1 MSSLKEITS
10 QGSFCYTPYKSKCNR
25 VSIEKLNLRLLSMNH
40 TELDI
45 LYEDNHIIAINKPV
59 GIMVQSDKA
68 GNKGLEDVVKEYL
81 RVKYNK
87 KGEAFLGV
95 AHRIDRPVSGV
106 VLFAK
111 RSKPLKR
118 LNEMFREKEIKKT
131 YWAVVGEKPPQ
142 VEGHLVHWLKK
153 NEQKNIS
160 TGYDQEV
167 NGSSKCEL
175 DYKWLKSIDNYHL
188 LEINPHTGRHHQ
200 IRVQLSKIGC
210 SIKGD
215 VKYGARRGNKDGSIN
230 LHARKVEFA
239 HPSTNEKMEI
249 IAPAPNDSVW
259 NAFEKQA

>member
-1 MSSLKEITS
+1 
-10 QGSFCYTPYKSKCNR
+10 
-25 VSIEKLNLRLLSMNH
+25 MNY

-45 LYEDNHIIAINKPV
+45 LYEDNHIIVINKPA

-68 GNKGLEDVVKEYL
+68 GNKGLDDVVREYL
-81 RVKYNK
+81 RIKYNK

-111 RSKPLKR
+111 RSKPLKVI
-118 LNEMFREKEIKKT
+118 NEMFREKQIKKT
-131 YWAVVGEKPPQ
+131 YWAVVGNKPPHLT
-142 VEGHLVHWLKK
+142 GHLVHWLKK

-167 NGSSKCEL
+167 KGSSKCEL
-175 DYKWLKSIDNYHL
+175 NYQWLKSIENYHL
-188 LEINPHTGRHHQ
+188 LEIDPLTGRHHQ

-210 SIKGD
+210 PIKGD

-230 LHARKVEFA
+230 LHARQIEFI
-239 HPSTNEKMEI
+239 HPAKDEKMI
-249 IAPAPNDSVW
+249 ITAPAPDEAVW
-259 NAFEKQA
+259 NAFTQKA

>member
-1 MSSLKEITS
+1 M
-10 QGSFCYTPYKSKCNR
+10 
-25 VSIEKLNLRLLSMNH
+25 
-40 TELDI
+40 
-45 LYEDNHIIAINKPV
+45 YEDNHIIAINKPA

-68 GNKGLEDVVKEYL
+68 GNKGLDDVIKEYL
-81 RVKYNK
+81 RIKYNK

-118 LNEMFREKEIKKT
+118 LNEMFQKKEIKKT
-131 YWAVVGEKPPQ
+131 YWAVVGNKPPD
-142 VEGHLVHWLKK
+142 VTGHLVHWLKK

-160 TGYDQEV
+160 TAYDQEV
-167 NGSSKCEL
+167 KGSSKCEL

-188 LEINPHTGRHHQ
+188 LEIAPLTGRHHQ

-210 SIKGD
+210 PIKGD

-230 LHARKVEFA
+230 LHARSVQFM
-239 HPSTNEKMEI
+239 HPAKDEI
-249 IAPAPNDSVW
+249 IIITAPPPDEAVW
-259 NAFEKQA
+259 NAFAKKV